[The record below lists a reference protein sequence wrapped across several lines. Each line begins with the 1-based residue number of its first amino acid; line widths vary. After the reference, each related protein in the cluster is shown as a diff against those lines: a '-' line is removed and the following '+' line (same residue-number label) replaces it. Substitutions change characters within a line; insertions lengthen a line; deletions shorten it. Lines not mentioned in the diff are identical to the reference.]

1 MIAKLGK
8 GDDGNNMSAGV
19 ALSDESEESIA
30 LLTLKPEVFVISIDT
45 FNANIP
51 CYIVEFHVV

>member
-1 MIAKLGK
+1 
-8 GDDGNNMSAGV
+8 MSAGV

-45 FNANIP
+45 FNANIL
-51 CYIVEFHVV
+51 CYIVEF